1 MNNELQKLEN
11 IIFKLYEPNPSEE
24 IKNYCNN
31 IKNHYLLNLNNFY
44 ELFNCLSLSVNKYFQ
59 FFIIDILIEIIET
72 KYNELTSDLKSKFL
86 SLILETIANHIEKL
100 YTEKFI
106 ANKFCYMIIHFLIYD
121 FPQNNNNFF
130 KNIHQDIL
138 NTSDNNKKILKLTI
152 YLDIFLIFDD
162 ELVKYKH
169 ANTEFLANKS
179 TIIKEYMRN
188 NEIKDVLD
196 LLFMILSNEEILK
209 ENVIKKCIK
218 VVSELIDWVL
228 INSFGNIMQLILNKY
243 INNLNYIDEII
254 QCLTAIIKKGME
266 PQLKIEIIQ
275 NIKIN
280 NIIENYLN
288 LNKLNTITL
297 EFLAGLINETGN
309 ILLEVYA
316 NIKTVQNNKNADEQ
330 FIKLLNNA
338 NEELYFI
345 FNYIN
350 KVMLY
355 NNIINYK
362 ESLVFIDFLTGI
374 VSYLKSYDYLIFN
387 NNEKLF
393 NSFKD
398 LYNCIE
404 NSLLIP
410 QNEYDI
416 KEDLS
421 KEKEDE
427 YFEYRKEFAILFYN
441 IFQINSIKDYILNK
455 LIEKINNI
463 KNNKN
468 NLYEIELV
476 LYLIGLIQPSISKL
490 NNEKSLFVYETLMKF
505 DFISVDSDYIKII
518 YFETINKIFTSLP
531 NDFNTIDRLIRIFLS
546 ENGIL
551 YNKQININLKII
563 NNFDVFLTKIKGKI
577 NKNFNIEEY
586 YFSVFNYLQNI
597 IDVAIKNKN
606 FVLISQYQILF
617 HCLGVFLILI
627 FNYNS
632 DKNYCKNNL
641 ENLLKLYM
649 KIPLNFDNN
658 NLEIFVE
665 NLKILIQI
673 LKNFTFEIKDE
684 NIINLFKDFFNNFIQ
699 NICDNNLKTKN
710 KNCLINFINI
720 LQSLIIFLGTN
731 SMQYIEYFFFNN
743 FITNEIFEESIKLA
757 QNIINYL
764 DKNSKNFVQKIFFNF
779 YNFVI
784 NLNLPSDMI
793 SDINRTILNIYADFI
808 KFIQNIS
815 LKIPE
820 ILFELNGIDIFTL
833 INFLIKT
840 SVNII
845 DIVTRRKIIKSLST
859 FCKYLNIN
867 NNKFLNEFKD
877 LNNLL
882 NIILNGTFD
891 VYVKLNL
898 NDPLDSSTM
907 VEICLCHYY
916 LSVFN
921 NFYTNFLFQ
930 FFNKE
935 QTETFYNIL
944 YSIDPKKI
952 VIPQNLKDGFN
963 FICKK
968 KFSQ

>member
-59 FFIIDILIEIIET
+59 FYIIDILIEIIET

-100 YTEKFI
+100 YIEKFI

-130 KNIHQDIL
+130 KSIHQDIL

-196 LLFMILSNEEILK
+196 LLFIILSNEEILK

-393 NSFKD
+393 NSFKN

-476 LYLIGLIQPSISKL
+476 LYLIGLIKPSISKL

-632 DKNYCKNNL
+632 DKNYCKNIL

-845 DIVTRRKIIKSLST
+845 DIVTRRKIIKSLSI
-859 FCKYLNIN
+859 FCKYLNVN

>member
-24 IKNYCNN
+24 IKTYCNN
-31 IKNHYLLNLNNFY
+31 IKNHYLSNLYNFH
-44 ELFNCLSLSVNKYFQ
+44 ELFNCLSLSINKYFQ
-59 FFIIDILIEIIET
+59 FYIIDILIEIIET
-72 KYNELTSDLKSKFL
+72 KYNELTPDLKSKFL
-86 SLILETIANHIEKL
+86 ALILETISNHIEKL

-106 ANKFCYMIIHFLIYD
+106 ANKFCYMIIHFLIFD

-130 KNIHQDIL
+130 KNIHNDIL
-138 NTSDNNKKILKLTI
+138 NTTDNNKKILKLTI

-179 TIIKEYMRN
+179 TIIKEYLRN
-188 NEIKDVLD
+188 NEMKEILD
-196 LLFMILSNEEILK
+196 LLFIILSNEEILK
-209 ENVIKKCIK
+209 ENIIKKCIK
-218 VVSELIDWVL
+218 VVSELIDWVI

-280 NIIENYLN
+280 SIIENYLN
-288 LNKLNTITL
+288 LNGLNTITL
-297 EFLAGLINETGN
+297 EYLAGLINETGN

-316 NIKTVQNNKNADEQ
+316 NIKSFQNNNNSE

-338 NEELYFI
+338 NEELFFI

-350 KVMLY
+350 KVMTY

-374 VSYLKSYDYLIFN
+374 VSYLKSYDNLIFN
-387 NNEKLF
+387 NNNKLF

-441 IFQINSIKDYILNK
+441 IFQINSIKEYILNK

-476 LYLIGLIQPSISKL
+476 LYLLGLIQPSISKL
-490 NNEKSLFVYETLMKF
+490 NNEKSLFVYETLMNF

-531 NDFNTIDRLIRIFLS
+531 NDFNTIDRIIRIFLS
-546 ENGIL
+546 QNGIL

-577 NKNFNIEEY
+577 NKNFNVEEY

-627 FNYNS
+627 FNNNS
-632 DKNYCKNNL
+632 DKNYCKNIL

-658 NLEIFVE
+658 NLEIFIE

-673 LKNFTFEIKDE
+673 LKNFTYEIKDE
-684 NIINLFKDFFNNFIQ
+684 NFINLFKDFFNNFIQ

-764 DKNSKNFVQKIFFNF
+764 DKNSKNFVQKIFYNF
-779 YNFVI
+779 YNFVV
-784 NLNLPSDMI
+784 NLNLPSDTI
-793 SDINRTILNIYADFI
+793 SDINRTILNIYADFM

-845 DIVTRRKIIKSLST
+845 DIVTRRKILKSLST
-859 FCKYLNIN
+859 FCKYLNVN

-882 NIILNGTFD
+882 NIILNGTLN

-898 NDPLDSSTM
+898 NEPLDSSTM

-921 NFYTNFLFQ
+921 NFYYNFLIQ

-935 QTETFYNIL
+935 QAETFYNIL
-944 YSIDPKKI
+944 HSIDPKKI
-952 VIPQNLKDGFN
+952 SIPQNLKDGFN

>member
-59 FFIIDILIEIIET
+59 FYIIDILIEIIET

-100 YTEKFI
+100 YIEKFI

-130 KNIHQDIL
+130 KSIHQDIL

-731 SMQYIEYFFFNN
+731 SMQYIEYFF
-743 FITNEIFEESIKLA
+743 L
-757 QNIINYL
+757 
-764 DKNSKNFVQKIFFNF
+764 
-779 YNFVI
+779 
-784 NLNLPSDMI
+784 
-793 SDINRTILNIYADFI
+793 
-808 KFIQNIS
+808 
-815 LKIPE
+815 
-820 ILFELNGIDIFTL
+820 
-833 INFLIKT
+833 
-840 SVNII
+840 
-845 DIVTRRKIIKSLST
+845 
-859 FCKYLNIN
+859 
-867 NNKFLNEFKD
+867 
-877 LNNLL
+877 
-882 NIILNGTFD
+882 IIL
-891 VYVKLNL
+891 
-898 NDPLDSSTM
+898 
-907 VEICLCHYY
+907 
-916 LSVFN
+916 
-921 NFYTNFLFQ
+921 
-930 FFNKE
+930 
-935 QTETFYNIL
+935 
-944 YSIDPKKI
+944 
-952 VIPQNLKDGFN
+952 
-963 FICKK
+963 
-968 KFSQ
+968 

>member
-1 MNNELQKLEN
+1 
-11 IIFKLYEPNPSEE
+11 
-24 IKNYCNN
+24 
-31 IKNHYLLNLNNFY
+31 
-44 ELFNCLSLSVNKYFQ
+44 
-59 FFIIDILIEIIET
+59 
-72 KYNELTSDLKSKFL
+72 
-86 SLILETIANHIEKL
+86 
-100 YTEKFI
+100 
-106 ANKFCYMIIHFLIYD
+106 
-121 FPQNNNNFF
+121 
-130 KNIHQDIL
+130 
-138 NTSDNNKKILKLTI
+138 
-152 YLDIFLIFDD
+152 
-162 ELVKYKH
+162 
-169 ANTEFLANKS
+169 
-179 TIIKEYMRN
+179 
-188 NEIKDVLD
+188 
-196 LLFMILSNEEILK
+196 
-209 ENVIKKCIK
+209 
-218 VVSELIDWVL
+218 
-228 INSFGNIMQLILNKY
+228 
-243 INNLNYIDEII
+243 
-254 QCLTAIIKKGME
+254 
-266 PQLKIEIIQ
+266 
-275 NIKIN
+275 
-280 NIIENYLN
+280 
-288 LNKLNTITL
+288 
-297 EFLAGLINETGN
+297 
-309 ILLEVYA
+309 
-316 NIKTVQNNKNADEQ
+316 
-330 FIKLLNNA
+330 
-338 NEELYFI
+338 
-345 FNYIN
+345 
-350 KVMLY
+350 
-355 NNIINYK
+355 
-362 ESLVFIDFLTGI
+362 
-374 VSYLKSYDYLIFN
+374 
-387 NNEKLF
+387 
-393 NSFKD
+393 
-398 LYNCIE
+398 
-404 NSLLIP
+404 
-410 QNEYDI
+410 
-416 KEDLS
+416 
-421 KEKEDE
+421 
-427 YFEYRKEFAILFYN
+427 
-441 IFQINSIKDYILNK
+441 
-455 LIEKINNI
+455 
-463 KNNKN
+463 
-468 NLYEIELV
+468 
-476 LYLIGLIQPSISKL
+476 
-490 NNEKSLFVYETLMKF
+490 
-505 DFISVDSDYIKII
+505 
-518 YFETINKIFTSLP
+518 
-531 NDFNTIDRLIRIFLS
+531 
-546 ENGIL
+546 
-551 YNKQININLKII
+551 
-563 NNFDVFLTKIKGKI
+563 
-577 NKNFNIEEY
+577 
-586 YFSVFNYLQNI
+586 
-597 IDVAIKNKN
+597 
-606 FVLISQYQILF
+606 
-617 HCLGVFLILI
+617 
-627 FNYNS
+627 
-632 DKNYCKNNL
+632 
-641 ENLLKLYM
+641 M

-859 FCKYLNIN
+859 FCKYLNVN

-968 KFSQ
+968 NSHNNNNNKINVI

>member
-130 KNIHQDIL
+130 KSIHQDIL

-859 FCKYLNIN
+859 FCKYLNVN

>member
-59 FFIIDILIEIIET
+59 FYIIDILIEIIET

-100 YTEKFI
+100 YIEKFI

-130 KNIHQDIL
+130 KSIHQDIL

-196 LLFMILSNEEILK
+196 LLFIILSNEEILK

-330 FIKLLNNA
+330 FINLLNNA
-338 NEELYFI
+338 NEELFFI

-393 NSFKD
+393 NSFKN

-531 NDFNTIDRLIRIFLS
+531 NDFNTIDRIIKIFLS

-551 YNKQININLKII
+551 YNKQINTNLKII

-632 DKNYCKNNL
+632 DKNYCKNIL

-699 NICDNNLKTKN
+699 NICDNNLKSKN

-845 DIVTRRKIIKSLST
+845 DIVTRRKIIKSLSI

-882 NIILNGTFD
+882 NIILNGTLD

-898 NDPLDSSTM
+898 NEPLDSSTM
-907 VEICLCHYY
+907 VEICFCHYY

-935 QTETFYNIL
+935 QTETFYKIL

>member
-130 KNIHQDIL
+130 KSIHQDIL

-152 YLDIFLIFDD
+152 YLDIFLIFDE

-859 FCKYLNIN
+859 FCKYLNVN

>member
-59 FFIIDILIEIIET
+59 FYIIDILIEIIET

-106 ANKFCYMIIHFLIYD
+106 ANKFCYMIIHFLIFD

-196 LLFMILSNEEILK
+196 LLFIILSNEEILK

-316 NIKTVQNNKNADEQ
+316 NIKTVRNNKNADEQ
-330 FIKLLNNA
+330 FINLLNNA
-338 NEELYFI
+338 NEELFFI

-393 NSFKD
+393 NSFKN

-632 DKNYCKNNL
+632 DKNYCKNIL

-649 KIPLNFDNN
+649 KIPLNFD
-658 NLEIFVE
+658 
-665 NLKILIQI
+665 ILIQI

-845 DIVTRRKIIKSLST
+845 DIVTRRKIIKSLSI

-935 QTETFYNIL
+935 QTETFYKIL

>member
-130 KNIHQDIL
+130 KSIHQDIL

-228 INSFGNIMQLILNKY
+228 ISSFGNIMQLILNKY

-859 FCKYLNIN
+859 FCKYLNVN

>member
-24 IKNYCNN
+24 IKTYCNN
-31 IKNHYLLNLNNFY
+31 IKNHYLSNLYNFH

-59 FFIIDILIEIIET
+59 FYIIDILIEIIET
-72 KYNELTSDLKSKFL
+72 KYNELTPDLKSKFL
-86 SLILETIANHIEKL
+86 ALILEIISNHIEKL

-106 ANKFCYMIIHFLIYD
+106 ANKFCYMIIHFLIFD

-130 KNIHQDIL
+130 KNIHNDIL
-138 NTSDNNKKILKLTI
+138 NTTDNNKKILKLTI

-179 TIIKEYMRN
+179 TIIKEYLRN
-188 NEIKDVLD
+188 NEMKEILD
-196 LLFMILSNEEILK
+196 LLFIILSNEEILK

-218 VVSELIDWVL
+218 VVSELIDWVI

-280 NIIENYLN
+280 SIIENYLN
-288 LNKLNTITL
+288 LNGLNTITL
-297 EFLAGLINETGN
+297 EYLAGLINETGN

-316 NIKTVQNNKNADEQ
+316 NIKSFQNNNNSE

-338 NEELYFI
+338 NEELFFI

-350 KVMLY
+350 KVMTY

-374 VSYLKSYDYLIFN
+374 VSYLKSYDNLIFN
-387 NNEKLF
+387 NNNKLF

-441 IFQINSIKDYILNK
+441 IFQINSIKEYILNK

-476 LYLIGLIQPSISKL
+476 LYLLGLIQPSISKL
-490 NNEKSLFVYETLMKF
+490 NNEKSLFVYETLMNF

-531 NDFNTIDRLIRIFLS
+531 NDFNTIDRIIRIFLS
-546 ENGIL
+546 QNGIL

-577 NKNFNIEEY
+577 NKNFNVEEY

-627 FNYNS
+627 FNNNS
-632 DKNYCKNNL
+632 DKNYCKNIL

-658 NLEIFVE
+658 NLEIFIE

-684 NIINLFKDFFNNFIQ
+684 NFINLFKDFFNNFIQ

-764 DKNSKNFVQKIFFNF
+764 DKNSKNFVQKIFYNF
-779 YNFVI
+779 YNFVV
-784 NLNLPSDMI
+784 NLNLPSDTI
-793 SDINRTILNIYADFI
+793 SDINRTILNIYADFM

-845 DIVTRRKIIKSLST
+845 DIVTRRKILKSLST
-859 FCKYLNIN
+859 FCKYLNVN

-882 NIILNGTFD
+882 NIILNGTLN

-898 NDPLDSSTM
+898 NEPLDSSTM

-921 NFYTNFLFQ
+921 NFYYNFLIQ

-935 QTETFYNIL
+935 QAEIFYNIL
-944 YSIDPKKI
+944 HSIDPKKI
-952 VIPQNLKDGFN
+952 SIPQNLKDGFN

>member
-24 IKNYCNN
+24 IKTYCNN
-31 IKNHYLLNLNNFY
+31 IKNHYLSNLYNFH
-44 ELFNCLSLSVNKYFQ
+44 ELFNCLSLSINKYFQ
-59 FFIIDILIEIIET
+59 FYIIDILIEIIET
-72 KYNELTSDLKSKFL
+72 KYNELTPDLKSKFL
-86 SLILETIANHIEKL
+86 ALILETISNHIEKL

-106 ANKFCYMIIHFLIYD
+106 ANKFCYMIIHFLIFD

-130 KNIHQDIL
+130 KNIHNDIL
-138 NTSDNNKKILKLTI
+138 NTTDNNKKILKLTI

-179 TIIKEYMRN
+179 TIIKEYLRN
-188 NEIKDVLD
+188 NEMKEILD
-196 LLFMILSNEEILK
+196 LLFIILSNEEILK

-218 VVSELIDWVL
+218 VVSELIDWVI

-243 INNLNYIDEII
+243 INNFNYIDEII

-280 NIIENYLN
+280 SIIENYLN
-288 LNKLNTITL
+288 LNGLNTITL
-297 EFLAGLINETGN
+297 EYLAGLINETGN

-316 NIKTVQNNKNADEQ
+316 NIKSFQNNNNSE

-338 NEELYFI
+338 NEELFFI

-350 KVMLY
+350 KVMTY

-374 VSYLKSYDYLIFN
+374 VSYLKSYDNLIFN
-387 NNEKLF
+387 NNNKLF

-441 IFQINSIKDYILNK
+441 IFQINSIKEYILNK

-476 LYLIGLIQPSISKL
+476 LYLFGLIQPSISKL
-490 NNEKSLFVYETLMKF
+490 NNEKSLFVYETLMNF

-531 NDFNTIDRLIRIFLS
+531 NDFNTIDRIIRIFLS
-546 ENGIL
+546 QNGIL

-577 NKNFNIEEY
+577 NKNFNVEEY

-627 FNYNS
+627 FNNNS
-632 DKNYCKNNL
+632 DKNYCKNIL

-658 NLEIFVE
+658 NLEIFIE

-673 LKNFTFEIKDE
+673 LKNFTYEIKDE
-684 NIINLFKDFFNNFIQ
+684 NFINLFKDFFNNFIQ

-764 DKNSKNFVQKIFFNF
+764 DKNSKNFVQKIFYNF
-779 YNFVI
+779 YNFVV
-784 NLNLPSDMI
+784 NLNLPSDTI
-793 SDINRTILNIYADFI
+793 SDINRTILNIYADFM

-845 DIVTRRKIIKSLST
+845 DIVTRRKILKSLST
-859 FCKYLNIN
+859 FCKYLNVN

-921 NFYTNFLFQ
+921 NFYYNFLIQ

-935 QTETFYNIL
+935 QAETFYNIL
-944 YSIDPKKI
+944 HSIDPKKI
-952 VIPQNLKDGFN
+952 SIPQNLKDGFN

>member
-59 FFIIDILIEIIET
+59 FYIIDILIEIIET

-130 KNIHQDIL
+130 KSIHQDIL